1 MLCITH
7 TLDPRLATPSLNWV
21 KSEPSEVL
29 AIRST
34 SKLYTKKLVV
44 DLSSVQA
51 CVVTAVGISI
61 CGHYSVCV
69 CVCVCVQVGLWTSF
83 WGSAEV
89 VVTGNSRGAGKSS
102 QISAT
107 FLCTYMCVCVACA

>member
-1 MLCITH
+1 MPKSVQYNEIIMLYIH

-29 AIRST
+29 AIYQHQNCT
-34 SKLYTKKLVV
+34 QKKLVV

-69 CVCVCVQVGLWTSF
+69 CVCKLVYGPPFGV
-83 WGSAEV
+83 
-89 VVTGNSRGAGKSS
+89 RPK
-102 QISAT
+102 
-107 FLCTYMCVCVACA
+107 